1 MARVLKFRMWGICE
15 NSPYDAETDSY
26 IPVMIPAD
34 NLAFDEYAPLSVLLQ
49 DSDTQKFMQYTGL
62 KDTCGKEIYEGDIVA
77 DQELGPESHDILYGS
92 VFWEETAA
100 RFAVQWYWKNSN
112 KERNPPVSLQS
123 QAKDVYVIGNIYE
136 NANLLPKEAAL

>member
-15 NSPYDAETDSY
+15 DSPYDEETDSY
-26 IPVMIPAD
+26 IPVMVSAD

-49 DSDTQKFMQYTGL
+49 DNDTTKFMQYTGL
-62 KDTCGKEIYEGDIVA
+62 KDTCGEEIYEGDIVA
-77 DQELGPESHDILYGS
+77 DQELGSESHDILCGS
-92 VFWEETAA
+92 VLWEETAA
-100 RFAVQWYWKNSN
+100 RFAVQWYWKNSR

-136 NANLLPKEAAL
+136 NTNLLPKEATL